1 MMKNLLPL
9 ALLSFSLAYLLASVR
24 FKRERTEPAGRHRQ
38 EIFSDAKRIVS
49 CSPAVSLLSQD
60 SLQNSIPALPGW
72 GVHQWKISTR
82 SDSAQFYFNQG
93 ISLYYGFH
101 IIEAEAS
108 FQKAADFDPQCA
120 MAFWGQALAYG
131 PNINDAGFY
140 MENPAAWIAIK
151 KADSLSRYA
160 SERERSLIKTQLTHY
175 SADTPVDRAA
185 LNIGYAE
192 AMKKLHLQFS
202 NDGDIAT
209 LYADAL
215 MNLHAWD
222 FYEHNGRPKN
232 WTPELTELLG
242 KILRQYPNHPGA
254 IHYYIHALEASNHA
268 ELALPYARKLD
279 TLMPDVAHM
288 VHMASH
294 IYIRTGRYEE
304 GILSNRKAVDAF
316 RKYLNLYQPSEGN
329 SILYYGHNVD
339 MEGALAQM
347 ACRYAESGSAYR
359 DIQQSLQQSGLS
371 MMETGGGLGEY
382 VQYIYMQP
390 LLNWV
395 RFGKWDSILAAPAM
409 SDKYAYAN
417 ALWHFARGMALLR
430 KSDALNAGK
439 ELAALQEKIPVPS
452 MQVRY
457 GPFNV
462 AADGARL
469 AAYILQGE
477 MALHKGN
484 TAEGIALLKK
494 AVDQEMVLNYN
505 EPADW
510 RIPARHYLGAAL
522 IRNKQAAAAEQV
534 YREDLHI
541 NPDNPWSLKGL
552 EMALTMQKKK
562 AAALSV
568 AAEFKAAAAHAD
580 LDIRS
585 SAF

>member
-1 MMKNLLPL
+1 MKNLLPL
-9 ALLSFSLAYLLASVR
+9 ALLSFSLAYLLASAH
-24 FKRERTEPAGRHRQ
+24 FKKERTEFIERYRQ
-38 EIFSDAKRIVS
+38 EMFSDAKRVAS
-49 CSPAVSLLSQD
+49 CSPTAALLSQD
-60 SLQNSIPALPGW
+60 SLQGVPALPGW

-93 ISLYYGFH
+93 INLYYGFH

-108 FQKAADFDPQCA
+108 FQKAAAFDPQCA

-140 MENPAAWIAIK
+140 FENPAAWIAIK

-160 SERERSLIKTQLTHY
+160 SEKEQELIKTQLAHY
-175 SADTPVDRAA
+175 SPDTPVNRPA
-185 LNIGYAE
+185 LNVAYAE

-222 FYEHNGRPKN
+222 FYEHDGRAKS
-232 WTPELTELLG
+232 WTPELTQLLVA
-242 KILRQYPNHPGA
+242 ILQQYPSHPGA
-254 IHYYIHALEASNHA
+254 VHYYIHALEASNHA
-268 ELALPYARKLD
+268 DLALPYARKLD

-304 GILSNRKAVDAF
+304 GIVSNRKAVDAF
-316 RKYLNLYQPSEGN
+316 RKYVTLYQPSEG
-329 SILYYGHNVD
+329 SSALYYLHNVD
-339 MEGALAQM
+339 MEGSLSQM
-347 ACRYAESGSAYR
+347 SGRYAGAAAAYR
-359 DIQQSLQQSGLS
+359 DIRQNLQQSGIA
-371 MMETGGGLGEY
+371 MMETGQGLGEY

-390 LLNWV
+390 SLNWV
-395 RFGKWDSILAAPAM
+395 RFGKWDSILAEPAV
-409 SDKYAYAN
+409 DAKYVYAT
-417 ALWHFARGMALLR
+417 ALRHFAKGMALLR
-430 KSDALNAGK
+430 KSNAPDASK
-439 ELAALQEKIPVPS
+439 ELAALQEKISVPS

-457 GPFNV
+457 GPFNTG
-462 AADGARL
+462 ADGARL

-477 MALHKGN
+477 IASHKGN
-484 TAEGIALLKK
+484 AAEGIALLQK

-510 RIPARHYLGAAL
+510 RLPARHYLGAAL
-522 IRNKQAAAAEQV
+522 IKNKQAAAAEQV
-534 YREDLHI
+534 YREDLRI
-541 NPDNPWSLKGL
+541 NPGNPWALKGL
-552 EMALTMQKKK
+552 ETALTMQKKK

-568 AAEFKAAAAHAD
+568 AAEFKAAVAYAD
-580 LDIRS
+580 TDIRE